1 MSLIRKVISGSLG
14 LAGLGWLAVLPGCAH
29 QPRARPTP
37 IPTATPAA
45 TKLKDGVESF
55 EAAWRI
61 INESHFDTN
70 FNGVNW
76 EAVRVELRPH
86 AEAAPDL
93 QRLRAVISEMLGRLG
108 QSHMIL
114 IPRESV
120 DTLRPAQVSVA
131 VKTEPA
137 KPAAKLAVKTV
148 AKASAATTKPG
159 GLASENP
166 SELRAGDLGFEVRRV
181 ENQMVVTRVE
191 AHGPADE
198 AGVKPGWVVRSV
210 GARPVSE
217 VLALAS
223 AVTDPRHADLNA
235 WSMVA
240 AQLNGRPDSTLR
252 LEFLDAADQAV
263 ALDIKRR
270 RLRGEPAKLGFLPT
284 FFTRLQ
290 SERLTGPTG
299 GSIGVIRFNV
309 WMLPLAEPFNAAIN
323 ELRDTRGI
331 VIDLRGNIGGVAGM
345 IMGFSGHFLND
356 PISLGT
362 MQTRGATMRFVANP
376 RRVNSAGQRVLPF
389 AGPMAILT
397 DAVSISASEIF
408 AGGLQSIGRA
418 RVFGQATTGQA
429 LPALFDVLPNGDV
442 LEHALGDFLTP
453 SGARVEGRGVVPDEL
468 VPLTRADLLAGR
480 DAALLA
486 AMKWI
491 GITSQQGRAAAVT
504 SELVSRPVASDAF
517 KSTTTSTS
525 IPPQLRP

>member
-1 MSLIRKVISGSLG
+1 M
-14 LAGLGWLAVLPGCAH
+14 PGCAI
-29 QPRARPTP
+29 QPVARCTP
-37 IPTATPAA
+37 VPAAPTAT

-55 EAAWRI
+55 DAAWRI

-76 EAVRVELRPH
+76 ESVRVELRPQ
-86 AEAAPDL
+86 AESAADL
-93 QRLRAVISEMLGRLG
+93 RGLRAVINEMLGRLG

-120 DTLRPAQVSVA
+120 DPMSLARVPVVAKTSATKPVAKGVAKSRPA
-131 VKTEPA
+131 PA
-137 KPAAKLAVKTV
+137 QPSGPA
-148 AKASAATTKPG
+148 P
-159 GLASENP
+159 ENP

-181 ENQMVVTRVE
+181 EQQIVVTRVE
-191 AHGPADE
+191 AGGPADD
-198 AGVKPGWVVRSV
+198 AGVKPGWVVQSV
-210 GARPVSE
+210 GERPVSE
-217 VLALAS
+217 LLALAS
-223 AVTDPRHADLNA
+223 AVTDPRHADLTA

-240 AQLNGRPDSTLR
+240 AQLNGRPGSTLR
-252 LEFLDAADQAV
+252 LQFLNASDQATT
-263 ALDIKRR
+263 LEIKRR
-270 RLRGEPAKLGFLPT
+270 RLAGEPAKLGFLPT

-290 SERLTGPTG
+290 SERLTVPNG

-309 WMLPLAEPFNAAIN
+309 WMLPLAEPFNAAID

-356 PISLGT
+356 PITLGT

-442 LEHALGDFLTP
+442 LEHAMGDFLTP

-486 AMKWI
+486 ALRWI
-491 GITSQQGRAAAVT
+491 GTASQKVRAADGT
-504 SELVSRPVASDAF
+504 SSSRQLVAQQF
-517 KSTTTSTS
+517 KSAFSQTSNPTQ
-525 IPPQLRP
+525 PQP